1 MVVIYQVNLGYTSPL
16 MFTITFHQLQLGRR
30 QSKCISW
37 GMFLRKPV
45 TWWTFILAASVK
57 AMETRWPT
65 SVFKARLRDHENR
78 DPSQALAAAAASRA
92 GLFLGKFRRF
102 YFQSS
107 YLQCITIL
115 LPLKAWD
122 QILSPRESLSSLMY
136 FKTGWIWAHTLP
148 SKLSFFWN

>member
-1 MVVIYQVNLGYTSPL
+1 MVVIYPVNLGYTSPL

-45 TWWTFILAASVK
+45 NWRTLILAASVK
-57 AMETRWPT
+57 AMETRGPT
-65 SVFKARLRDHENR
+65 SVFKAELRDHENK

-102 YFQSS
+102 YFQPS
-107 YLQCITIL
+107 YLQCMPIL

-122 QILSPRESLSSLMY
+122 QILSPRESLSWLMY
-136 FKTGWIWAHTLP
+136 FKTGWSWAHTLP
-148 SKLSFFWN
+148 STFSFFWN